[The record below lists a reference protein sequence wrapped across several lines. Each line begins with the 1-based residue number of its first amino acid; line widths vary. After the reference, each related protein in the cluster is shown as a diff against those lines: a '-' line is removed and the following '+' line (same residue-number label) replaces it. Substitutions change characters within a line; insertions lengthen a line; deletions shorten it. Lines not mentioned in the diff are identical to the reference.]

1 MKKID
6 WYIIKKFLSTFF
18 VAIGLIIL
26 IVIVFDISEK
36 IDDFIE
42 GNAPLNEIIFDYYL
56 NFIPY
61 FVNLFSPLFTF
72 IAVVFFTSKM
82 AFNSEIIAILSSG
95 ISFKR
100 MLFPFLLSAFL
111 LSIMSFYLAN
121 FMIPNA
127 NEDRLSFE
135 TKYIHNSNPKRER
148 NIHLQTTP
156 KDYVYVQSFN
166 QKTNTG
172 FRFTHEQFGE
182 SGLQYKLTSEYLKW
196 DSVNQNWRL
205 EKYTKRHIQPDGH
218 QKLIYGSTMDTMMYL
233 KPSDFTH
240 RVKTVAVMNY
250 AQLRNFIKEQKT
262 RGSGNISIYQVEKHK
277 RIAFPFA
284 TVVLTLIG
292 VSLAS
297 RKSRGGIGLNLA
309 SGLAI
314 SFAFI
319 LFEQI
324 STTFAVK
331 SNLEPWIAVWMP
343 NFVFIIIGLFLT
355 KMAPK

>member
-18 VAIGLIIL
+18 LAIALIIL

-36 IDDFIE
+36 IDDFLE
-42 GNAPLNEIIFDYYL
+42 EQAPLGEIIFDYYL

-82 AFNSEIIAILSSG
+82 AFNTEIIAILSSG

-100 MLFPFLLSAFL
+100 MLLPFLISALFLSL
-111 LSIMSFYLAN
+111 ISFYLAN
-121 FMIPNA
+121 FVIPNA
-127 NEDRLSFE
+127 NQQRIAFE
-135 TKYIHNSNPKRER
+135 MKYIHGAGQTREK
-148 NIHLQTTP
+148 NIHLQTS
-156 KDYVYVQSFN
+156 KEDYVYVQSFN

-172 FRFTHEQFGE
+172 FRFTHEKFDNDE
-182 SGLQYKLTSEYLKW
+182 LVYKLTSEHIRW
-196 DSVNQNWRL
+196 DSLNQQWIL
-205 EKYTKRHIQPDGH
+205 DKYTKRHFYKNS
-218 QKLIYGSTMDTMMYL
+218 QKLVTGQITDTVMPL
-233 KPSDFTH
+233 KPKDFTH
-240 RVKTVAVMNY
+240 EVKQVAMMNY
-250 AQLRNFIKEQKT
+250 KQLRDFIKQEEI
-262 RGSGNISIYQVEKHK
+262 RGSGNISVYKVEKHK

-284 TVVLTLIG
+284 TVVLTIIG

-297 RKSRGGIGLNLA
+297 QKSRGGIGLNLA
-309 SGLAI
+309 TGLTI

-331 SNLEPWIAVWMP
+331 ADLEPWIAVWLP
-343 NFVFIIIGLFLT
+343 NVVFTIIGLFL
-355 KMAPK
+355 MRVAPK